1 MKTIKYI
8 IKSLLLLAV
17 VAISSCKPELE
28 EIGPAYAAGEGIYG
42 TWEIE
47 TVKQVDLTQPIP
59 ESRDISSF
67 FSSNPSRKMQI
78 RFDKDNNVYAIV
90 QQGALPKTF
99 ATGGTWR
106 FDTIPFP
113 TQLTFITEANDTI
126 VSPIKNMPREIDR
139 YFGFDITRT
148 DSCGT
153 NYIRYEYNF
162 KRLN

>member
-1 MKTIKYI
+1 MKNIFGMM
-8 IKSLLLLAV
+8 LF
-17 VAISSCKPELE
+17 VAIIAMSSCKPELE

-42 TWEIE
+42 TWEVE

-59 ESRDISSF
+59 ESRDISSY

-78 RFDKDNNVYAIV
+78 RFDKENNVYAIV
-90 QQGALPKTF
+90 QAGALPRTF

-139 YFGFDITRT
+139 YFGFDVTRT